1 MQKKQLRTLAIIA
14 LIAIFVVG
22 TLMRLTIEPADLGKG
37 DNPNGTQVVENLPM
51 NTDGDSETANG
62 EADNSED
69 NNSDGELSENEA
81 GGGDTTAISGGE
93 NSAQDKNTEV
103 VKKDDTAVN
112 GNADGKNE
120 GNGVNN
126 DAKKDDV
133 KKDEVKKDDV
143 KKDEV
148 SVTIPDNITD
158 DSAATKPESSAESG
172 KKPGAWPPIPE
183 NAVADPN
190 NPQTYHCTMEIY
202 CTTLLNEENI
212 DNEAIIPYIPEDG
225 VILPK
230 TTIQFTEG
238 ENAFDVILRACRA
251 NDIQFEFREDSL
263 YSGAYVE
270 GINYLYEFDG
280 GPLSGWMYKVNGQFP
295 NYGCKRYIVQDGDA
309 IVWVYT
315 CDLGR
320 DVGDNS
326 VW

>member
-14 LIAIFVVG
+14 LVAIFVIG
-22 TLMRLTIEPADLGKG
+22 SIMRLTIEPADLGKG
-37 DNPNGTQVVENLPM
+37 EANPPSQIVENLPSDGDVTGGNGE
-51 NTDGDSETANG
+51 NTDNVGGDEEEN
-62 EADNSED
+62 NSED
-69 NNSDGELSENEA
+69 VS
-81 GGGDTTAISGGE
+81 GGDTTAVSDGE
-93 NSAQDKNTEV
+93 KSEQENQPQGDDKANTS
-103 VKKDDTAVN
+103 KTDTSKTDTAKTDT
-112 GNADGKNE
+112 AKTDSSKTDSS
-120 GNGVNN
+120 GNGAT
-126 DAKKDDV
+126 D
-133 KKDEVKKDDV
+133 
-143 KKDEV
+143 
-148 SVTIPDNITD
+148 ITD
-158 DSAATKPESSAESG
+158 DSAATKPDSSAESG
-172 KKPGAWPPIPE
+172 SKPGAWPPIP
-183 NAVADPN
+183 AQTVADPN

-230 TTIQFTEG
+230 TTIEFTEG
-238 ENAFDVILRACRA
+238 ENAFDVILRACRQ

-309 IVWVYT
+309 IVWMYT

>member
-14 LIAIFVVG
+14 LIAIFVIG
-22 TLMRLTIEPADLGKG
+22 SIMRLTIEPADLGKG
-37 DNPNGTQVVENLPM
+37 SGQDGTQVVENLPAGD
-51 NTDGDSETANG
+51 NQADGVLDDVADGTDDDNAEDDGN
-62 EADNSED
+62 ADNKA
-69 NNSDGELSENEA
+69 ENEKNDGKA
-81 GGGDTTAISGGE
+81 DDVSGDKPSGVSGAEKEEQGKQPATVDKDDAAKNDNTADNG
-93 NSAQDKNTEV
+93 V
-103 VKKDDTAVN
+103 KDDTA
-112 GNADGKNE
+112 
-120 GNGVNN
+120 
-126 DAKKDDV
+126 
-133 KKDEVKKDDV
+133 
-143 KKDEV
+143 
-148 SVTIPDNITD
+148 NITD
-158 DSAATKPESSAESG
+158 DSAATKPDSSAETG

-183 NAVADPN
+183 QAVADPD
-190 NPQTYHCTMEIY
+190 NPQTYSCTMEIY

-270 GINYLYEFDG
+270 GINYLYEMDG

-309 IVWVYT
+309 IVWMYT